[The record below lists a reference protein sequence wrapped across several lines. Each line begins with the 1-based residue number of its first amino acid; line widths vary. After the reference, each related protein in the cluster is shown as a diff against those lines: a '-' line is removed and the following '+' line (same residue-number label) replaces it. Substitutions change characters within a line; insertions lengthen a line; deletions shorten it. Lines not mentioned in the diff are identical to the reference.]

1 MSEAFPP
8 VSVIVPTR
16 NRPQLV
22 SKAVESIA
30 SGDERPAEIVV
41 VDQSAVPHP
50 ELAAEPVLGGCRI
63 RYVRSSSNGLSA
75 ARNEGVAAAAHAIL
89 TFTDDD
95 VVAPPGWLATL
106 VGALVESGER
116 TVVSGRVLP
125 TEPEVPGGFQV
136 GLRIDAEPSV
146 ATRPGSRD
154 PLVGGN
160 TAMRRDAFER
170 AGGFDARLGAGTR
183 YGGAEDNDLGL
194 RLLRAGYAIRYVP
207 GALLYHRAWRRGGD
221 YWRIRWRY
229 GVGQGGFYGK
239 VALARDPYA
248 ASRFLG
254 HVGHYAARL
263 PWRVVSQPRRALG
276 DVVFVGGLAYGM
288 TRWVATERR
297 P

>member
-1 MSEAFPP
+1 LSEAFPQ
-8 VSVIVPTR
+8 VSVIVPTF

-22 SKAVESIA
+22 SRAVESIA
-30 SGDERPAEIVV
+30 KGDEPPAEIVV
-41 VDQSAVPHP
+41 VDQSAAPHP
-50 ELAAEPVLGGCRI
+50 DLASEPVVGDCRI
-63 RYVRSSSNGLSA
+63 RYVRSSSSGLSA

-89 TFTDDD
+89 AFTDDD

-106 VGALVESGER
+106 VSALVDAGER

-125 TEPEVPGGFQV
+125 GEPEVPGGFQV
-136 GLRIDAEPSV
+136 GLRIDDEPSI
-146 ATRPGSRD
+146 ATEPGSRD

-170 AGGFDARLGAGTR
+170 VGGFDARLGAGTR

-194 RLLRAGYAIRYVP
+194 RLLRAGYSIRYVP
-207 GALLYHRAWRRGGD
+207 GAVLYHRAWRRGGD

-239 VALARDPYA
+239 VALDRDPYA

-254 HVGHYAARL
+254 HVGHYAVRF
-263 PWRVVSQPRRALG
+263 PWRLVSRPRRALG

>member
-1 MSEAFPP
+1 VSEAFPR

-22 SKAVESIA
+22 WKAVRSIA
-30 SGDERPAEIVV
+30 SGNEPPAEIVV

-50 ELAAEPVLGGCRI
+50 ELAAEPVFGDCRV
-63 RYVRSSSNGLSA
+63 RYVRSSSTGLSA

-89 TFTDDD
+89 AFTDDD
-95 VVAPPGWLATL
+95 VVATPSWLATL
-106 VGALVESGER
+106 VSALVDGGER
-116 TVVSGRVLP
+116 TVVSGRVLSG
-125 TEPEVPGGFQV
+125 EPEVPGGFQV
-136 GLRIDAEPSV
+136 GLRIDDQPSV
-146 ATRPGSRD
+146 ATHPGSRD

-160 TAMRRDAFER
+160 TAMRRAAFER
-170 AGGFDARLGAGTR
+170 VGGFDARLGAGTP

-194 RLLRAGYAIRYVP
+194 RLLRAGYSIRYVP
-207 GALLYHRAWRRGGD
+207 EAVLYHRAWRPGGD

-239 VALARDPYA
+239 VALDRDPYA

-254 HVGHYAARL
+254 HVGRYAVRL
-263 PWRVVSQPRRALG
+263 PWRLVSQPRRALG
-276 DVVFVGGLAYGM
+276 DLVFVGGLAYGM